1 LLLTNQGRY
10 AEAEPLSL
18 RALAIREKTLTKP
31 PQVGDPDLDYRK
43 ADWLLR
49 EYSISILPSVG
60 SLKSLRVY
68 AAKPQALRNPFV
80 GFGNPDLQ
88 GMSNEASNQA
98 VQHLATRGVVA
109 DVSDVRQLE
118 PLPETKSELQEIAK
132 ALHASATSVFVLDQA
147 TERRVKTMDLSQT
160 RVIAFATHA
169 LTAGEFKGYAE
180 PALVLTPPAQGDEID
195 DGLLAAS
202 EVAQLKL
209 NADWI
214 ILSACNTAAADGTPG
229 APGLSGLA
237 RAFIYAGS
245 RALLVSHWD
254 VDSRMA
260 ARLTSETVS
269 LHQSDPTMSKAEA
282 LRRAMLA
289 VLDDPVLPPQYRH
302 PAFWAPFFI
311 VGD

>member
-1 LLLTNQGRY
+1 
-10 AEAEPLSL
+10 
-18 RALAIREKTLTKP
+18 
-31 PQVGDPDLDYRK
+31 
-43 ADWLLR
+43 
-49 EYSISILPSVG
+49 
-60 SLKSLRVY
+60 
-68 AAKPQALRNPFV
+68 
-80 GFGNPDLQ
+80 
-88 GMSNEASNQA
+88 M
-98 VQHLATRGVVA
+98 RGVVA
-109 DVSDVRQLE
+109 DVSEVRQLA
-118 PLPETKSELQEIAK
+118 PLSETQDELKEIAK
-132 ALHASATSVFVLDQA
+132 ALRADVNSVFVRDQA

-254 VDSRMA
+254 VDSDMA
-260 ARLTSETVS
+260 ARLTSETVR